1 MPVATLG
8 REQPELCLPAPEPII
23 NPSIQRYLDQRAS
36 LPTNTK
42 NLVIL
47 EGLIGSGKTSLLR
60 LLASKGK
67 HVIEENLELWNYT
80 GTSKPGLFS
89 TYLSTR
95 DTSEIST
102 FQLLVATV
110 YFIQAANMTHHT
122 YYQERSIYAAY
133 KVFLPELQISDRQRM
148 MISCFIQSL
157 IQRMPLPKYV
167 IYLDVPVD
175 TCYER
180 ILSRGRP
187 HEDITKA
194 YLQRLHRGHRHLMA
208 WYQSRHVPVITLR
221 PEEITDDILY
231 AL

>member
-1 MPVATLG
+1 MPVATPG
-8 REQPELCLPAPEPII
+8 REQPELCLRAPEPII
-23 NPSIQRYLDQRAS
+23 NPSIQQYLDQRAS

-42 NLVIL
+42 NLVII
-47 EGLIGSGKTSLLR
+47 EGLIGAGKSSLLR

-67 HVIEENLELWNYT
+67 NVIEENIELWNYT

-95 DTSEIST
+95 ETFEISA
-102 FQLLVATV
+102 FQLLVATA
-110 YFIQAANMTHHT
+110 YFIQAANMTNHT
-122 YYQERSIYAAY
+122 YYQERSIYAAW
-133 KVFLPELQISDRQRM
+133 KVFLPELRIPDRQQM
-148 MISCFIQSL
+148 LISCFIQSL
-157 IQRMPLPKYV
+157 IHRMPLPKYV

-180 ILSRGRP
+180 ILSRGRH

-194 YLQRLHRGHRHLMA
+194 YLQKLHRGHRHLMA